1 MALLL
6 EDLCA
11 LSRFG
16 VIDAKNQDKK
26 KPPEGGFYAV

>member
-11 LSRFG
+11 LSRFDACG
-16 VIDAKNQDKK
+16 AKNQDKK